1 MALAVC
7 TPLNAHP
14 GRYPAHCPA
23 EFGLSSP
30 GCSRLRERNR
40 QRPPGPPAMVSLPRK
55 QVDGRACQM
64 ADNIPVL
71 PIPLRSGSP
80 KIFDGVS
87 VDIASNFGG
96 QEVSDI
102 PGFSQ
107 FA

>member
-1 MALAVC
+1 
-7 TPLNAHP
+7 
-14 GRYPAHCPA
+14 
-23 EFGLSSP
+23 
-30 GCSRLRERNR
+30 
-40 QRPPGPPAMVSLPRK
+40 
-55 QVDGRACQM
+55 M